1 MALEDL
7 FPGRRTPEQERFLD
21 TLFYHTGFWYAT
33 DVAGT
38 EEAIVRDGFSRRK
51 QTPRSSPLDRIA
63 ALFGKLSS
71 QPVHEHYA
79 DPGFQVVSTRVLSP
93 RYVTLLAA
101 NYTAPLETTI
111 QVVSLSKVPS
121 QLALL
126 DGGNEESVI
135 EFILS
140 TPRQDQ
146 APDGTYRFSSFG
158 LVVPASE
165 ELVIRALVEQDLSL
179 LNRVKR
185 EMFPAWEAQY
195 PSVAVGA
202 EAHARPETH
211 PHRADTRLDALRGR
225 LDRLQDRVAEATA
238 RLAQPLDFDAI
249 YNAAYAAACAT
260 IAVPPTTEYRQPPTY
275 RPQPTPRSVPEPRR
289 EPEHHVPPPDRYA
302 GRVAVPI
309 ETPRPEPRT
318 EPYVRPHPAPRPAP
332 VAPVA
337 PPRAPEPR
345 VPPRAPYEPSP
356 EDARRRADYLASL
369 RRPAEEPQ
377 TPIQPYVP
385 PQPSPERAQVVAEAR
400 AGARSVE
407 DYLAGLQRT
416 KSALTPAPTSP
427 VATPEKVYRYTLEV
441 DDINPNSGDFPGR
454 TYTIIREGS
463 RVRFEG
469 DFFDAM
475 EANLLGAVDLHM
487 GIHEIPFAQYT
498 EQGNQLHYQYRE
510 LVDTILR
517 IKPRPTSDF
526 LGDLCD
532 SIYLGLEPNDAR
544 IYTHHHLLVANMPQ
558 TPTSRMGTEQLA
570 ILGRVVKIEELPPD
584 YKGPTID
591 PHILGLR
598 REPEAPTP
606 PYVAPSTPVRS
617 ALESEL
623 DASGEE
629 LFTESELEELDALA
643 EELFPEDRVP
653 TLTPTPEAP
662 QLTREITRSMV
673 VPRHEGAPALATLD
687 GALARD
693 ARNLG
698 HGVTFDTAHPVP
710 PDMADGHFGGAA
722 TGDAPAEYEMT
733 TRGVLSTEAVQE
745 EVGRRIAFPDVSQK
759 KIEQSGEDLASLQRP
774 AEESQK
780 PAQTYTASRY
790 ELFAPT
796 RYSSDIDWMLGIGAT
811 GPGVSAVFSVEDIVR
826 AGPIPTPVREEVG
839 RRTDISSRAEELFNE
854 RVRLFEQEHLSDA
867 QLNDARKR
875 LQEAY
880 RANPMCLEWGR
891 ISAKKMF
898 EKNRKQDLYNAIII
912 LDELLEVDPTHAHAF
927 ADRAV
932 LKVAGSYYSLGRE
945 VMLSQ
950 ALTDIARAC
959 ELEPRNSYFKYQQK
973 DMQENALNYLA
984 ESAKLYEVEVRLSDF
999 SPDYCRFFLMGHHL
1013 FRFTSLGDDPMRL
1026 VGSIGVKGLKE
1037 KTRNKNVAELTDL
1050 LPDKLKDSATPLPEY
1065 QQFVSQCVNLTAS
1078 AKDYNLEPQK
1088 GQYLIVIEPQRYYDG
1103 NETGSVMLK
1112 NAGRVLSQQTA
1123 YDNPGRQRSEFIA
1136 DIKKHLTYVYR
1147 TLDAIP
1153 FAELLS

>member
-38 EEAIVRDGFSRRK
+38 EEAFVRDGFSRRK

-79 DPGFQVVSTRVLSP
+79 EPGFQIVSSRVLSP

-111 QVVSLSKVPS
+111 QVVSLSKVSS

-165 ELVIRALVEQDLSL
+165 ELVIRALVEQELSL

-202 EAHARPETH
+202 EVHGHGHGHHEDPHGHGAHHA
-211 PHRADTRLDALRGR
+211 PHRDHRLADLSAR
-225 LDRLQDRVAEATA
+225 LDRLQDRVAEFGV
-238 RLAQPLDFDAI
+238 RFSQPLDLDGI
-249 YNAAYAAACAT
+249 YNRAYATAGAT
-260 IAVPPTTEYRQPPTY
+260 VAVPPYEAP
-275 RPQPTPRSVPEPRR
+275 RPAPIQRPAPEPRR
-289 EPEHHVPPPDRYA
+289 EPEHHAPSPDRYA

-309 ETPRPEPRT
+309 KTPEPAPEPQT
-318 EPYVRPHPAPRPAP
+318 EPYIRSKPAPRPAP
-332 VAPVA
+332 VVPVA

-345 VPPRAPYEPSP
+345 VPPPAPYEPSP

-469 DFFDAM
+469 DFLDAM
-475 EANLLGAVDLHM
+475 EANLLGAVDLDV
-487 GIHEIPFAQYT
+487 ELEQESPFVQYT
-498 EQGNQLHYQYRE
+498 EQGAQPHYRYRE
-510 LVDTILR
+510 LVDTILESE
-517 IKPRPTSDF
+517 PRPTSDF
-526 LGDLCD
+526 FEDLFYPA
-532 SIYLGLEPNDAR
+532 YLGLDPNDAR

-558 TPTSRMGTEQLA
+558 TPTSRMGTEKLA

-584 YKGPTID
+584 YQRPITD
-591 PHILGLR
+591 PAVLELR
-598 REPEAPTP
+598 QPEAPTQ
-606 PYVAPSTPVRS
+606 PYVAPSTTVRS
-617 ALESEL
+617 ALGS
-623 DASGEE
+623 
-629 LFTESELEELDALA
+629 ELDALA
-643 EELFPEDRVP
+643 VELFTEEELDPDALDILFSGEPTPAPLRDAVPLVYAEDQDRVP
-653 TLTPTPEAP
+653 TLTPAPEAREV
-662 QLTREITRSMV
+662 TREITRSMV
-673 VPRHEGAPALATLD
+673 VPRREGEPTPETLD
-687 GALARD
+687 DALARN
-693 ARNLG
+693 ARGLG
-698 HGVTFDTAHPVP
+698 HGVTFDTEHRVP
-710 PDMADGHFGGAA
+710 ADMADGHFGGAA
-722 TGDAPAEYEMT
+722 GENAPAEYELT
-733 TRGVLSTEAVQE
+733 TRDVLSAEAVR
-745 EVGRRIAFPDVSQK
+745 G
-759 KIEQSGEDLASLQRP
+759 
-774 AEESQK
+774 
-780 PAQTYTASRY
+780 
-790 ELFAPT
+790 
-796 RYSSDIDWMLGIGAT
+796 
-811 GPGVSAVFSVEDIVR
+811 
-826 AGPIPTPVREEVG
+826 EVG
-839 RRTDISSRAEELFNE
+839 RRTDASTPSEELFNTSPHAEELFNE
-854 RVRLFEQEHLSDA
+854 GVRRLFEQEHLSDA

-880 RANPMCLEWGR
+880 RTNPMCLEWGR
-891 ISAKKMF
+891 RSAKKIF
-898 EKNRKQDLYNAIII
+898 EKGRKQDLYNAIII
-912 LDELLEVDPTHAHAF
+912 LDDILEVDPTHAYAFAHAHAF

-932 LKVAGSYYSLGRE
+932 LKVAGSYYSLSRE

-950 ALTDIARAC
+950 ALIDIARAC
-959 ELEPRNSYFKYQQK
+959 ELKPGNSYFKLQQK

-999 SPDYCRFFLMGHHL
+999 RPDYCRFLLMGHHL
-1013 FRFTSLGDDPMRL
+1013 FRFSNLGGGPMRL

-1050 LPDKLKDSATPLPEY
+1050 LPDELKDSATPLLEY
-1065 QQFVSQCVNLTAS
+1065 QQFVSQ
-1078 AKDYNLEPQK
+1078 
-1088 GQYLIVIEPQRYYDG
+1088 R
-1103 NETGSVMLK
+1103 
-1112 NAGRVLSQQTA
+1112 
-1123 YDNPGRQRSEFIA
+1123 
-1136 DIKKHLTYVYR
+1136 
-1147 TLDAIP
+1147 
-1153 FAELLS
+1153 

>member
-21 TLFYHTGFWYAT
+21 TLFYHAGFWYAT
-33 DVAGT
+33 EVAGT
-38 EEAIVRDGFSRRK
+38 EEAFVRDGFSRRK

-165 ELVIRALVEQDLSL
+165 ELVIRALVEQELSL

-249 YNAAYAAACAT
+249 YNAAYAAAGAT

-275 RPQPTPRSVPEPRR
+275 RTQPTPRSVPEPRR

-441 DDINPNSGDFPGR
+441 DDINPDSGDFPGR
-454 TYTIIREGS
+454 TYTMIREGS

-469 DFFDAM
+469 DFLGAM

-617 ALESEL
+617 ALGSEL

-653 TLTPTPEAP
+653 TLTPAPEAREV
-662 QLTREITRSMV
+662 TREITRSMV

-733 TRGVLSTEAVQE
+733 TRGVLSTEAVQ
-745 EVGRRIAFPDVSQK
+745 
-759 KIEQSGEDLASLQRP
+759 
-774 AEESQK
+774 
-780 PAQTYTASRY
+780 
-790 ELFAPT
+790 
-796 RYSSDIDWMLGIGAT
+796 
-811 GPGVSAVFSVEDIVR
+811 
-826 AGPIPTPVREEVG
+826 EEVG

-1013 FRFTSLGDDPMRL
+1013 FRFSNLGGGPMRL

-1050 LPDKLKDSATPLPEY
+1050 LPDELKDSATHLLEY

-1078 AKDYNLEPQK
+1078 AKAYNLEPQK

>member
-21 TLFYHTGFWYAT
+21 TLFYHAGFWYAT
-33 DVAGT
+33 EVAGT
-38 EEAIVRDGFSRRK
+38 EEAFVRDGFSRRK

-165 ELVIRALVEQDLSL
+165 ELVIRALVEQELSL

-249 YNAAYAAACAT
+249 YNAAYAAAGAT

-275 RPQPTPRSVPEPRR
+275 RTQPTPRSVPEPRR

-469 DFFDAM
+469 DFLDAM

-570 ILGRVVKIEELPPD
+570 IIGRVVKIEELPPD

-617 ALESEL
+617 ALGSEL

-653 TLTPTPEAP
+653 TLTPAPEAREV
-662 QLTREITRSMV
+662 TREITRSMV

-733 TRGVLSTEAVQE
+733 TRGVLSTEAVQ
-745 EVGRRIAFPDVSQK
+745 
-759 KIEQSGEDLASLQRP
+759 
-774 AEESQK
+774 
-780 PAQTYTASRY
+780 
-790 ELFAPT
+790 
-796 RYSSDIDWMLGIGAT
+796 
-811 GPGVSAVFSVEDIVR
+811 
-826 AGPIPTPVREEVG
+826 EEVG

-1078 AKDYNLEPQK
+1078 AKAYNLEPQK

>member
-21 TLFYHTGFWYAT
+21 TLFYHAGFWYAT
-33 DVAGT
+33 EVAGT
-38 EEAIVRDGFSRRK
+38 EEAFVRDGFSRRK

-165 ELVIRALVEQDLSL
+165 ELVIRALVEQELSL

-249 YNAAYAAACAT
+249 YNAAYAAAGAT

-275 RPQPTPRSVPEPRR
+275 RTQPTPRSVPEPRR

-469 DFFDAM
+469 DFLDAM

-617 ALESEL
+617 ALGSEL

-653 TLTPTPEAP
+653 TLTPAPEAREV
-662 QLTREITRSMV
+662 TREITRSMV

-733 TRGVLSTEAVQE
+733 TRGVLSTEAVQ
-745 EVGRRIAFPDVSQK
+745 
-759 KIEQSGEDLASLQRP
+759 
-774 AEESQK
+774 
-780 PAQTYTASRY
+780 
-790 ELFAPT
+790 
-796 RYSSDIDWMLGIGAT
+796 
-811 GPGVSAVFSVEDIVR
+811 
-826 AGPIPTPVREEVG
+826 EEVG

-1013 FRFTSLGDDPMRL
+1013 FRFSNLGGGPMRL

-1050 LPDKLKDSATPLPEY
+1050 LPDELKDSATHLLEY

-1078 AKDYNLEPQK
+1078 AKAYNLEPQK

>member
-21 TLFYHTGFWYAT
+21 TLFYHSGFWYAT
-33 DVAGT
+33 EVAGT
-38 EEAIVRDGFSRRK
+38 EEAFVRDGFSRRK

-165 ELVIRALVEQDLSL
+165 ELVIRALVEQELSL

-202 EAHARPETH
+202 EVHGHGHGHHEDPHGHGAHHA
-211 PHRADTRLDALRGR
+211 PHRDHRLADMSAR
-225 LDRLQDRVAEATA
+225 LDRLQDRVAEFDA
-238 RLAQPLDFDAI
+238 RFSQPLDLDGI
-249 YNAAYAAACAT
+249 YNRAYATAGAT
-260 IAVPPTTEYRQPPTY
+260 VAVPPYEAP
-275 RPQPTPRSVPEPRR
+275 RPAPIQRPAPEPRR
-289 EPEHHVPPPDRYA
+289 EPEHHAPSPDRYA

-309 ETPRPEPRT
+309 KTPEPAPEPQT
-318 EPYVRPHPAPRPAP
+318 EPYIRSQPAPRPAP
-332 VAPVA
+332 VVPVA

-345 VPPRAPYEPSP
+345 VPPPAPYEPSP

-377 TPIQPYVP
+377 TPIQPYIP
-385 PQPSPERAQVVAEAR
+385 PQ
-400 AGARSVE
+400 
-407 DYLAGLQRT
+407 
-416 KSALTPAPTSP
+416 ALTPLDKAVYKRLRQQLGDGAKEISASLFQHRFGISYDDASRLVESLREEAPQVEPTPVP
-427 VATPEKVYRYTLEV
+427 VAPAPVSPPPATLDEALQRVVDATDVMSRPVSPPQALTPSVDASRKIYRYTLEV
-441 DDINPNSGDFPGR
+441 DDINPDSGDFPGR
-454 TYTIIREGS
+454 TYTMIREGS

-469 DFFDAM
+469 DFLGAM

-617 ALESEL
+617 ALGSEL

-662 QLTREITRSMV
+662 QLTREITRSMI
-673 VPRHEGAPALATLD
+673 VPRREGEPTPETLD
-687 GALARD
+687 DALARN
-693 ARNLG
+693 ARGLG
-698 HGVTFDTAHPVP
+698 HGVTFDTEHRVP
-710 PDMADGHFGGAA
+710 ADMADGHFGGAA
-722 TGDAPAEYEMT
+722 GENAPAEYELT
-733 TRGVLSTEAVQE
+733 TRDVLSAEAVR
-745 EVGRRIAFPDVSQK
+745 G
-759 KIEQSGEDLASLQRP
+759 
-774 AEESQK
+774 
-780 PAQTYTASRY
+780 
-790 ELFAPT
+790 
-796 RYSSDIDWMLGIGAT
+796 
-811 GPGVSAVFSVEDIVR
+811 
-826 AGPIPTPVREEVG
+826 EVG
-839 RRTDISSRAEELFNE
+839 RRTDASTPSEELFNTSPHAEELFNE
-854 RVRLFEQEHLSDA
+854 GVRRLFEQEHLSDA

-891 ISAKKMF
+891 RSAKKIF
-898 EKNRKQDLYNAIII
+898 EKGRKQDLYNAIII
-912 LDELLEVDPTHAHAF
+912 LDDILEVDPTHAYAFAHAHAF

-932 LKVAGSYYSLGRE
+932 LKVAGSYYSLSRE

-950 ALTDIARAC
+950 ALIDIARAC
-959 ELEPRNSYFKYQQK
+959 DLKPGNSY
-973 DMQENALNYLA
+973 
-984 ESAKLYEVEVRLSDF
+984 
-999 SPDYCRFFLMGHHL
+999 
-1013 FRFTSLGDDPMRL
+1013 
-1026 VGSIGVKGLKE
+1026 
-1037 KTRNKNVAELTDL
+1037 
-1050 LPDKLKDSATPLPEY
+1050 
-1065 QQFVSQCVNLTAS
+1065 
-1078 AKDYNLEPQK
+1078 
-1088 GQYLIVIEPQRYYDG
+1088 
-1103 NETGSVMLK
+1103 
-1112 NAGRVLSQQTA
+1112 
-1123 YDNPGRQRSEFIA
+1123 
-1136 DIKKHLTYVYR
+1136 
-1147 TLDAIP
+1147 
-1153 FAELLS
+1153 

>member
-21 TLFYHTGFWYAT
+21 TLFYHAGFWYAT
-33 DVAGT
+33 EVAGT
-38 EEAIVRDGFSRRK
+38 EEAFVRDGFSRRK

-165 ELVIRALVEQDLSL
+165 ELVIRALVEQELSL

-249 YNAAYAAACAT
+249 YNAAYAAAGAT

-275 RPQPTPRSVPEPRR
+275 RTQPTPRSVPEPRR

-441 DDINPNSGDFPGR
+441 DDINPDSGDFPGR
-454 TYTIIREGS
+454 TYTMIREGS

-469 DFFDAM
+469 DFLGAM

-544 IYTHHHLLVANMPQ
+544 IYTHHHLLVANIPQ

-617 ALESEL
+617 ALGSEL

-653 TLTPTPEAP
+653 TLTPAPEAREV
-662 QLTREITRSMV
+662 TREITRSMV

-733 TRGVLSTEAVQE
+733 TRGVLSTEAVQ
-745 EVGRRIAFPDVSQK
+745 
-759 KIEQSGEDLASLQRP
+759 
-774 AEESQK
+774 
-780 PAQTYTASRY
+780 
-790 ELFAPT
+790 
-796 RYSSDIDWMLGIGAT
+796 
-811 GPGVSAVFSVEDIVR
+811 
-826 AGPIPTPVREEVG
+826 EEVG

-1013 FRFTSLGDDPMRL
+1013 FRFSNLGGGPMRL

-1050 LPDKLKDSATPLPEY
+1050 LPDELKDSATHLLEY

-1078 AKDYNLEPQK
+1078 AKAYNLEPQK

>member
-38 EEAIVRDGFSRRK
+38 EEAFVRDGFSRRK
-51 QTPRSSPLDRIA
+51 QAPPSSFLDRVA
-63 ALFGKLSS
+63 ELFGRQSS

-79 DPGFQVVSTRVLSP
+79 EPGFQIVSTRVLSP
-93 RYVTLLAA
+93 RYVTALAA
-101 NYTAPLETTI
+101 DLTVPRETAVGVTAYGI
-111 QVVSLSKVPS
+111 PS
-121 QLALL
+121 QAALS
-126 DGGNEESVI
+126 DGGNEGPIV

-140 TPRQDQ
+140 TQREDQ

-165 ELVIRALVEQDLSL
+165 RAVVQALVDHDPTL
-179 LNRVKR
+179 LDHIKR

-202 EAHARPETH
+202 EVHGHGHGHHEDPHGHGAHHA
-211 PHRADTRLDALRGR
+211 PHRDHRLADLSAR
-225 LDRLQDRVAEATA
+225 LDRLQDRVAEFGV
-238 RLAQPLDFDAI
+238 RFSQPLDLDGI
-249 YNAAYAAACAT
+249 YNRAYATAGAT
-260 IAVPPTTEYRQPPTY
+260 VAVPPYEAP
-275 RPQPTPRSVPEPRR
+275 RPAPIQRPAPEPRR
-289 EPEHHVPPPDRYA
+289 EPEHHAPSPDRYA

-309 ETPRPEPRT
+309 KTPEPAPEPQT
-318 EPYVRPHPAPRPAP
+318 EPYIRSQPAPRPAP
-332 VAPVA
+332 VVPVA

-345 VPPRAPYEPSP
+345 VPPPAPYEPSP

-469 DFFDAM
+469 DFLDAM

-617 ALESEL
+617 ALGSEL

-662 QLTREITRSMV
+662 QLTREITRSMI
-673 VPRHEGAPALATLD
+673 VPRREGEPTPETLD
-687 GALARD
+687 DALARN
-693 ARNLG
+693 ARGLG
-698 HGVTFDTAHPVP
+698 HGVTFDTEHRVP
-710 PDMADGHFGGAA
+710 ADMADGHFGGAA
-722 TGDAPAEYEMT
+722 GENAPAEYELT
-733 TRGVLSTEAVQE
+733 TRDVLSAEAVR
-745 EVGRRIAFPDVSQK
+745 G
-759 KIEQSGEDLASLQRP
+759 
-774 AEESQK
+774 
-780 PAQTYTASRY
+780 
-790 ELFAPT
+790 
-796 RYSSDIDWMLGIGAT
+796 
-811 GPGVSAVFSVEDIVR
+811 
-826 AGPIPTPVREEVG
+826 EVG
-839 RRTDISSRAEELFNE
+839 RRTDASTPSEELFNTSPHAEELFNE
-854 RVRLFEQEHLSDA
+854 GVRRLFEQEHLSDA

-891 ISAKKMF
+891 RSAKKIF
-898 EKNRKQDLYNAIII
+898 EKGRKQDLYNAIII
-912 LDELLEVDPTHAHAF
+912 LDDILEVDPTHAYAFAHAHAF

-932 LKVAGSYYSLGRE
+932 LKVAGSYYSLSRE

-950 ALTDIARAC
+950 ALIDIARAC
-959 ELEPRNSYFKYQQK
+959 ELKPGNSYFKLQQK

-999 SPDYCRFFLMGHHL
+999 RPDYCRFLLMGHHL
-1013 FRFTSLGDDPMRL
+1013 FRFSNLGGGPMRL

-1050 LPDKLKDSATPLPEY
+1050 LPDELKDSATPLLEY

-1078 AKDYNLEPQK
+1078 AKAYSLEPQK

>member
-21 TLFYHTGFWYAT
+21 TLFYHAGFWYAT
-33 DVAGT
+33 EVAGT
-38 EEAIVRDGFSRRK
+38 EEAFVRDGFSRRK

-165 ELVIRALVEQDLSL
+165 ELVIRALVEQELSL

-249 YNAAYAAACAT
+249 YNAAYAAAGAT
-260 IAVPPTTEYRQPPTY
+260 IAVPPTTGYRQPPTY

-469 DFFDAM
+469 DFLDAM
-475 EANLLGAVDLHM
+475 EANLLGAVDLDV
-487 GIHEIPFAQYT
+487 ELEQESPFVQYT
-498 EQGNQLHYQYRE
+498 EQGAQPHYRYRE
-510 LVDTILR
+510 LVDTFLESE
-517 IKPRPTSDF
+517 PRPTSDF
-526 LGDLCD
+526 FEDLFYPA
-532 SIYLGLEPNDAR
+532 YLGLDPNDAR

-570 ILGRVVKIEELPPD
+570 ILGRVVKTEELPPD

-617 ALESEL
+617 ALGSEL

-643 EELFPEDRVP
+643 EELFHEDRVP

-662 QLTREITRSMV
+662 QLTREITRSMI
-673 VPRHEGAPALATLD
+673 VPRREGEPTPETLD
-687 GALARD
+687 DALARN
-693 ARNLG
+693 ARGLG
-698 HGVTFDTAHPVP
+698 HGVTFDTEHRVP
-710 PDMADGHFGGAA
+710 ADMADGHFGGAA
-722 TGDAPAEYEMT
+722 GENAPAEYELT
-733 TRGVLSTEAVQE
+733 TRDVLSAEAVR
-745 EVGRRIAFPDVSQK
+745 G
-759 KIEQSGEDLASLQRP
+759 
-774 AEESQK
+774 
-780 PAQTYTASRY
+780 
-790 ELFAPT
+790 
-796 RYSSDIDWMLGIGAT
+796 
-811 GPGVSAVFSVEDIVR
+811 
-826 AGPIPTPVREEVG
+826 EVG
-839 RRTDISSRAEELFNE
+839 RRTDTSTHAEELFNE
-854 RVRLFEQEHLSDA
+854 GVRRLFEQEHLSDA

-891 ISAKKMF
+891 RSAKKIF
-898 EKNRKQDLYNAIII
+898 EKGRKQDLYNAIII
-912 LDELLEVDPTHAHAF
+912 LDDILEVDPTHAYAFAHAHAF

-932 LKVAGSYYSLGRE
+932 LKVAGSYYSLSRE

-950 ALTDIARAC
+950 ALIDIARAC
-959 ELEPRNSYFKYQQK
+959 DLKPGNSYFKLQQK

-999 SPDYCRFFLMGHHL
+999 RPDYCRFLLMGHHL
-1013 FRFTSLGDDPMRL
+1013 FRFSNLGGGPMRL

-1037 KTRNKNVAELTDL
+1037 KTRNKNVAEFTDL
-1050 LPDKLKDSATPLPEY
+1050 LPDELKDSATHLLEY

-1078 AKDYNLEPQK
+1078 AKAYSLEPQK

-1123 YDNPGRQRSEFIA
+1123 YDNPGRQRSKFIA
-1136 DIKKHLTYVYR
+1136 DIKTHLTCVYR
-1147 TLDAIP
+1147 KLDAIP